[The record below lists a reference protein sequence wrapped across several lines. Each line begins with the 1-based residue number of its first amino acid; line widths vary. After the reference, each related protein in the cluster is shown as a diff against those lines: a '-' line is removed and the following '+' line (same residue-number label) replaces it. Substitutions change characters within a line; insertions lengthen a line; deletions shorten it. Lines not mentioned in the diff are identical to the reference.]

1 MYIKCNFIHYK
12 VRSSMENN
20 LNKNTYISVISSVAT
35 VAASRVEGVAS
46 VTNDS
51 GAMYKLSFKSLSKGI
66 DIEINN
72 LNQVII
78 NISINIKYGYNV
90 PEVVCMVQEQ
100 IKKEVESNTSYKVR
114 TINVNV
120 VGVVIPD

>member
-1 MYIKCNFIHYK
+1 
-12 VRSSMENN
+12 MENN